1 MMKKLFSYFT
11 RGERLLWGLSVLC
24 ILAAFLLF
32 DRSHYLTLCASLV
45 GVTSLIFNAKG
56 NPIGQG
62 LMLLFS
68 VLYAIIS
75 WSFRYYGEMLT
86 YLGMTAPMALAALIS
101 WLRHPYQGG
110 KAEVAVN
117 RLRRGEVPFL
127 LLLTAA
133 VTVGFYFLLAALN
146 TANLLPS
153 TISVI
158 TSFLAAYLT
167 FRRSTWY
174 ALAYAANDVVLIVL
188 WVMAAAT
195 EPSYWA
201 VVVCF
206 TAFLAGDLYGFV
218 SWERMKRRQQAAIRH
233 R

>member
-1 MMKKLFSYFT
+1 MKKLFSYFT
-11 RGERLLWGLSVLC
+11 RGERLLWLLSVLC

-32 DRSHYLTLCASLV
+32 DRSRYLTLCASLV

-56 NPIGQG
+56 NPLGQG

-133 VTVGFYFLLAALN
+133 VTAGFYFLLAALH

-188 WVMAAAT
+188 WVMAAASD
-195 EPSYWA
+195 PSYWA

-218 SWERMKRRQQAAIRH
+218 SWERMKRRQQAAARP

>member
-1 MMKKLFSYFT
+1 MKHIHTYFS
-11 RGERLLWGLSVLC
+11 RWEKLLWCLSVLC
-24 ILAAFLLF
+24 IVLAFVLF
-32 DRSHYLTLCASLV
+32 DRSRYLTLCASLV
-45 GVTSLIFNAKG
+45 WVTSLIFNAKG

-101 WLRHPYQGG
+101 WLRHPFQGQR
-110 KAEVAVN
+110 AEVAVN
-117 RLRRGEVPFL
+117 RLPRREIPWML
-127 LLLTAA
+127 LAA
-133 VTVGFYFLLAALN
+133 VLVTLGFYFLLAALN
-146 TANLLPS
+146 TSNLLPS
-153 TISVI
+153 TISVT

-188 WVMAAAT
+188 WVMAAAADA
-195 EPSYWA
+195 SYWA

-206 TAFLAGDLYGFV
+206 VAFLAGDLYGFV
-218 SWERMKRRQQAAIRH
+218 SWERMKRRQLRG
-233 R
+233 